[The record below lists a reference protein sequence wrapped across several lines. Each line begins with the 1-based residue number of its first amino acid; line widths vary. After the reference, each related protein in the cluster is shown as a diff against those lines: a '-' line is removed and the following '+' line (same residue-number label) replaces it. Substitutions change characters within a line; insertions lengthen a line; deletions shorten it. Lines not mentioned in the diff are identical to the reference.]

1 MSVTQQVARA
11 FDDVVDEAAVMSQ
24 ARAENFPVAM
34 KLLPAGTRDD
44 LLAIYGYARLVDD
57 LGDEVVGDRLAALD
71 WAERQLDAAIAGRA
85 DHGVFV
91 ALEATIARHGLARE
105 PFADLI
111 EANRLDQVKVRYD
124 TWDELRH
131 YCTLSAD
138 PVGRLVLAV
147 FGVDDLR
154 RRTWS
159 DMVCTGLQL
168 VEHLQ
173 DVGEDHRAGRI
184 YLPAEDMDRFG
195 CVESDLGADTA
206 GVALRRVV
214 AYEAFRARELLRR
227 GTRLVA
233 SLRRK
238 RRLAIAGFVAGG
250 HAALDAIEAADHD
263 VLGADVTP
271 RPHRVGARLV
281 EALVKAP
288 MGTADR

>member
-1 MSVTQQVARA
+1 VSVTQQAARA

-57 LGDEVVGDRLAALD
+57 LGDEVAGDRLAALD
-71 WAERQLDAAIAGRA
+71 WAEERLDAALAGQA
-85 DHGVFV
+85 DHSVFV
-91 ALEATIARHGLARE
+91 ALERTIARHGLARK

-111 EANRLDQVKVRYD
+111 EANRLDQVKVRYE

-159 DMVCTGLQL
+159 DMICTGLQL

-173 DVGEDHRAGRI
+173 DVGEDYGAGRI
-184 YLPAEDMDRFG
+184 YLPAVDMHRFG
-195 CVESDLGADTA
+195 CVESDLAADTA

-214 AYEAFRARELLRR
+214 AYETFRARELLRR

-271 RPHRVGARLV
+271 RPHRLGVRLV
-281 EALVKAP
+281 ESLVKAP